1 MGLDMY
7 LKAKKYMS
15 PYFSDED
22 GDTIKTLNEM
32 MLPDHLTSAKDDPLD
47 RGISIKEVVAEIAYW
62 RKANAIHGWFVD
74 NCQDGVDECQEAYV
88 GREKLEE
95 LLDIVTKVLND
106 NSLASELL
114 PPHQGFFFGS
124 DQIDQ
129 WYIQDLQFTKERLEM
144 ILNEPAFKSW
154 DFYYQSSW

>member
-15 PYFSDED
+15 PYFDKED
-22 GDTIKTLNEM
+22 GEHIDQLNQM
-32 MLPDHLTSAKDDPLD
+32 MLPEHLITKDDPLD

-88 GREKLEE
+88 DRSKLEK

-106 NSLASELL
+106 NSLAAELL
-114 PPHQGFFFGS
+114 PPTEGFFFGS
-124 DQIDQ
+124 DQIDE
-129 WYIQDLQFTKERLEM
+129 WYIQDLKFTKERLEL
-144 ILNEPAFKSW
+144 ILNEPTFQSW

>member
-15 PYFSDED
+15 PYFDEAD
-22 GDTIKTLNEM
+22 GERIEQINEM
-32 MLPDHLTSAKDDPLD
+32 LFPKHLTNKADKFD
-47 RGISIKEVVAEIAYW
+47 RGITVNEVTAEVAYW

-74 NCQDGVDECQEAYV
+74 NCQDGIDECQETLV
-88 GREKLEE
+88 GRANLQK
-95 LLDIVTKVLND
+95 LLDTVTKVLENHE
-106 NSLASELL
+106 LAAELL

-124 DQIDQ
+124 DKVDQ
-129 WYIQDLQFTKERLEM
+129 YYIQDLQFTKDRLELL
-144 ILNEPAFKSW
+144 LNDPTFKTW